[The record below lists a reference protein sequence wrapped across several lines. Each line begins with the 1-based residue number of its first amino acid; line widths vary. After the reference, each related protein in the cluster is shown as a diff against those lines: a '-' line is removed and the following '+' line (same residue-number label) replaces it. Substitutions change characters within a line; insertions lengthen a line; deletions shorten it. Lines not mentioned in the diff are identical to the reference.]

1 MSRLFVASNTDKGK
15 VREENQDR
23 VETRFLGDN
32 MSVAIVC
39 DGMGGA
45 ASGAVASQLA
55 VDTIAHRV
63 VDSFR
68 PDMKPNSIR
77 NLLLT
82 SVHAANTVVY
92 EKSREDIDK
101 NGMGT
106 TCVAALVV
114 NKCIYVVNV
123 GDSRAYILT
132 DSGIK
137 QITTDHTY
145 VEMLRQSGQITDEE
159 AKNHHMKNVI
169 TKAVGVEPDVEV
181 DYFEL
186 EEWGNFSI
194 VLCSD
199 GLSNYCSDDFIYETV
214 FGKNLD
220 EAIKTLINYANES
233 GGRDNITAAIIA
245 N

>member
-1 MSRLFVASNTDKGK
+1 MFVASNTDRGQ
-15 VREENQDR
+15 VREENQDK
-23 VETRFLGDN
+23 VQTRFLGDN
-32 MSVAIVC
+32 IAVAVVC

-55 VDTIAHRV
+55 VETVVNRIAEN
-63 VDSFR
+63 FR
-68 PDMKPNSIR
+68 PDMKPNWIR
-77 NLLLT
+77 KMMLT
-82 SVHAANTVVY
+82 AVHAANTVVY

-114 NKCIYVVNV
+114 NKTVYVVSV
-123 GDSRAYILT
+123 GDSRAYMLT
-132 DSGIK
+132 KDGIT

-145 VEMLRQSGQITDEE
+145 VEMLRQAGEISEEE

-186 EEWGNFSI
+186 EEWDNFSV

-199 GLSNYCSDDFIYETV
+199 GLSNYCTEQFIYDTV

-220 EAIKTLINYANES
+220 QAIIDLINYANDS

>member
-1 MSRLFVASNTDKGK
+1 MFLAYGTDIGLN
-15 VREENQDR
+15 REENQDR
-23 VETRFLGDN
+23 VRVESLGEN
-32 MSVAIVC
+32 ICIAAVC

-45 ASGAVASQLA
+45 ASGGVASQLA
-55 VDTIAHRV
+55 VDKFIGRV
-63 VDSFR
+63 QENFR
-68 PDMKPNSIR
+68 PDMNENSIR
-77 NLLLT
+77 NLLLNA
-82 SVHAANTVVY
+82 VHYANTCVY
-92 EKSREDIDK
+92 EKSIEDIDK

-114 NKCIYVVNV
+114 NKTVYVVSV
-123 GDSRAYILT
+123 GDSRAYMLT
-132 DSGIK
+132 KDGIT

-145 VEMLRQSGQITDEE
+145 VEMLRQAGEISEEE

-186 EEWGNFSI
+186 EEWDNFSV

-199 GLSNYCSDDFIYETV
+199 GLSNYCTEQFIYDTV

-220 EAIKTLINYANES
+220 QAIIDLINYANDS